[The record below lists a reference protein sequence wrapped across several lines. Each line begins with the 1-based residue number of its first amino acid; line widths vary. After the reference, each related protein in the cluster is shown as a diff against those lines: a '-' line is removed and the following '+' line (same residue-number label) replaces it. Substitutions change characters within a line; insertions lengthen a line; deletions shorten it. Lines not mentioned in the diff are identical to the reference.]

1 MNKKRWN
8 ATNLLSLI
16 SIVAMAVISTIASD
30 AMQKKE
36 IKDEVAKQLSENEDE
51 NEVTSTK

>member
-8 ATNLLSLI
+8 ATHLLSLI
-16 SIVAMAVISTIASD
+16 SIVAFEVISTIVSD